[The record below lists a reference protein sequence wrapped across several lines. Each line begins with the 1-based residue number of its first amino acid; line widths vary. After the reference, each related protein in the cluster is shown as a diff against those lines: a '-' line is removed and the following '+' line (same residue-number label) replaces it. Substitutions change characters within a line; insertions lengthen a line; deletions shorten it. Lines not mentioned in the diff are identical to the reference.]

1 MNNGAQGFIQE
12 TEELLSTEFQP
23 LSEFLL
29 VKPKKLETEVK
40 SDFGI
45 VIEKKRSVVDRP
57 CSGEVLAIGK
67 KASEETGINVG
78 NYAIWVS
85 TKGIDIKFK
94 DGMFILLDYQSMIGY
109 KKWH

>member
-12 TEELLSTEFQP
+12 TEEMNSSEFQP

-29 VKPKKLETEVK
+29 VKPKELNQEVK
-40 SDFGI
+40 TDFGLI
-45 VIEKKRSVVDRP
+45 VEQKRSVVDRS

-67 KASEETGINVG
+67 KASEETDIKVG
-78 NYAIWVS
+78 NYAIWVA

-94 DGMFILLDYQSMIGY
+94 DGKFLLLDYQSLIGY
-109 KKWH
+109 RKD

>member
-1 MNNGAQGFIQE
+1 MNNGAQGYVQE

-40 SDFGI
+40 SEFGI
-45 VIEKKRSVVDRP
+45 VIENKRSVVDRP

-67 KASEETGINVG
+67 KASDETDVQVG
-78 NYAIWVS
+78 HHVIWVS
-85 TKGIDIKFK
+85 TKGIDLKFK
-94 DGMFILLDYQSMIGY
+94 DGIFILLDYQSLIGY
-109 KKWH
+109 KKV